1 MGATNLMRLRRAS
14 TGPSHRMA
22 DKPKEYKRFNRVV
35 GVAEALTGAL
45 DPALKRRGF
54 ASRDIITY
62 WSAMAPA
69 PYDKVAVPDKLV
81 WPRGERSAEGATL
94 HLRCAASHA
103 LGLAHEGPKVA
114 AAVNRYFGYVLVGQV
129 RLSAEPFRPHSA
141 TPVDNESKVTP
152 AVRAKVGDALEGIE
166 DEGLKEALR
175 RLGHGIM
182 AKSKSSKR

>member
-1 MGATNLMRLRRAS
+1 
-14 TGPSHRMA
+14 MA
-22 DKPKEYKRFNRVV
+22 DKPKEYKRLNRS
-35 GVAEALTGAL
+35 VAVADALSGAL

-69 PYDKVAVPDKLV
+69 PYDKVAMPDKLV

-94 HLRCAASHA
+94 HLRCAPSHA
-103 LGLAHEGPKVA
+103 LGLAHEGTRVA

-141 TPVDNESKVTP
+141 TSTNDRKEVASS
-152 AVRAKVGDALEGIE
+152 VRARVGGAVEGVE
-166 DEGLKEALR
+166 DEGLREALR
-175 RLGHGIM
+175 QLGHGIM
-182 AKSKSSKR
+182 ARSKLGGR